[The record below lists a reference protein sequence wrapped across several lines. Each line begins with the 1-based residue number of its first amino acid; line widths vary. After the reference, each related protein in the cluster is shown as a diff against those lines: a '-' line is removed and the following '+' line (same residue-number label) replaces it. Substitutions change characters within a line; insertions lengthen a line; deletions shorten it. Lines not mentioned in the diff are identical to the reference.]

1 MKEDYTTADRG
12 APMDCGDQVRD
23 KQTWDR
29 QAAWPA
35 SAADYK
41 ETGDYKAQ
49 AHNSQE
55 AAHQAH
61 SPAWTADSNSAG
73 RVHKAHPADLP
84 GAPASA
90 APAVPVAPAGPA
102 ACQHMDTAEGAVAPV
117 VAAVRRFSLAS
128 LFTENWCLLYERSG
142 LKASRKLIWA
152 SSCALLWQNKRHLSA
167 VP

>member
-1 MKEDYTTADRG
+1 MKEDYTTVDRG
-12 APMDCGDQVRD
+12 TPMDCGDQVRD
-23 KQTWDR
+23 KQTWGR

-35 SAADYK
+35 LAADYK
-41 ETGDYKAQ
+41 KTGDCVAQ

-55 AAHQAH
+55 AARQKH

-90 APAVPVAPAGPA
+90 APAVPVAPAA
-102 ACQHMDTAEGAVAPV
+102 SQHMDTAEGAVAPV

-128 LFTENWCLLYERSG
+128 LFTENWCLLYVRSG
-142 LKASRKLIWA
+142 LKASRKLIRA
-152 SSCALLWQNKRHLSA
+152 SSCALLWQNKRHLPA